1 LPFVECFTHEHAF
14 RRIQPFFPGLRQAD
28 LPDAAVWAI
37 ENVRLCLH
45 NGTHLGAA
53 YHAIRR

>member
-1 LPFVECFTHEHAF
+1 MECFTHEHAF